1 MRHRTE
7 DRGLSTGLTQTV
19 MKYQINADRDGV
31 PEGDKY
37 AKDTKAWDDSVTA
50 GSVTVKW

>member
-1 MRHRTE
+1 
-7 DRGLSTGLTQTV
+7 
-19 MKYQINADRDGV
+19 MKYQINADHDEV

-37 AKDTKAWDDSVTA
+37 AKDTQAWVDSVAA